1 MAKKPSPS
9 IDFEA
14 SLKTLEELVTR
25 MEQGNLTLEE
35 SLTCFERGVTLTR
48 TCQQALREAEQKVQ
62 ILMEREGEAVLET
75 APNGL

>member
-35 SLTCFERGVTLTR
+35 SLACFEHGVTLTR
-48 TCQQALREAEQKVQ
+48 TCQQALRDAEQKVQ

-75 APNGL
+75 APHGL